1 MVRSLSLPGSYH
13 QKITHLGRS
22 LLSFSNLKHL
32 DLSRNALESLEVCTC
47 ISHSY
52 FPYMVIYG
60 TCSLCSYYPYMVI
73 GTGSLT
79 VS

>member
-32 DLSRNALESLEVCTC
+32 DLSRNALESLEVCTY

-52 FPYMVIYG
+52 YHIWSHMVRVVYVHTILIW
-60 TCSLCSYYPYMVI
+60 S
-73 GTGSLT
+73 
-79 VS
+79 